1 MAGQSASVRTV
12 VTDAERSKDFAEA
25 RPQVSIVSVCLNSA
39 STIVDTVRS
48 VSGQGYPSIEHIII
62 DGGSTDGTLQVL
74 SPFRERIAVLVSE
87 PDGGMYDAM
96 NKGIRLA
103 SGSIIGILN
112 ADDVYAGPDVIA
124 TVVKEFVDKDID
136 ALFAD
141 LVIVDRE
148 NTDRTIR
155 YYRSASFQPG
165 RFAYGWMPAHPTFFT
180 RKTCYERYGLYKT
193 DYRVAADYEL
203 LVRFLA
209 RKNIPYSYLDRV
221 IVKMRQGGVSNRG
234 IENKWITNQEIVR
247 ACREN
252 GVETNLF
259 KILLKYPRK
268 LFEFLERPAGSS
280 ERR

>member
-1 MAGQSASVRTV
+1 MAKVNSKTIEQACKQLDV
-12 VTDAERSKDFAEA
+12 VDA
-25 RPQVSIVSVCLNSA
+25 RPKVSLVTVCHNSA
-39 STIVDTVRS
+39 GTIADTVRS
-48 VSGQGYPSIEHIII
+48 VTAQRYPSIEHIII
-62 DGGSTDGTLQVL
+62 DGGSTDGTLEVL
-74 SPFRERIAVLVSE
+74 SQFREGIAVLVSE

-103 SGSIIGILN
+103 SGSIIGILH
-112 ADDVYAGPDVIA
+112 ADDVYAGPEVIA

-148 NTDRTIR
+148 NIDRTIR
-155 YYRSASFQPG
+155 YYRCASFEPG

-180 RKTCYERYGLYKT
+180 RKTCYQRYGLYRT
-193 DYRVAADYEL
+193 DYRMSADYEL

-209 RKNIPYSYLDRV
+209 RENIPYSHLDRV
-221 IVKMRQGGVSNRG
+221 IVKMRRGGISTRG
-234 IENKWITNQEIVR
+234 FENKWITNLEIVR
-247 ACREN
+247 ACHEN
-252 GVETNLF
+252 GVKTNLF
-259 KILLKYPRK
+259 KILLRYPRK

>member
-1 MAGQSASVRTV
+1 M
-12 VTDAERSKDFAEA
+12 
-25 RPQVSIVSVCLNSA
+25 SVCLNSA
-39 STIVDTVRS
+39 STIADTVRS
-48 VSGQGYPSIEHIII
+48 VSGQRYPSIEHIII
-62 DGGSTDGTLQVL
+62 DGGSTDGTLEVL
-74 SPFRERIAVLVSE
+74 SPFREKIAVLVSE

-96 NKGIRLA
+96 NKGIRVA

-148 NTDRTIR
+148 NIDQTIR
-155 YYRSASFQPG
+155 YYRSASFAPG

-193 DYRVAADYEL
+193 DYRMSADYEL

-209 RKNIPYSYLDRV
+209 RENIPYSYLDRV
-221 IVKMRQGGVSNRG
+221 IVKMRRGGVSNRG

-259 KILLKYPRK
+259 KVLLKYPRK
-268 LFEFLERPAGSS
+268 LLEFLERPAGSS

>member
-1 MAGQSASVRTV
+1 MNDPKRP
-12 VTDAERSKDFAEA
+12 KHIAEA
-25 RPQVSIVSVCLNSA
+25 RPKVSIVSVCLNSA
-39 STIVDTVRS
+39 STIADTVRS
-48 VSGQGYPSIEHIII
+48 VSGQRYPSIEHIII
-62 DGGSTDGTLQVL
+62 DGGSTDGTLEVL
-74 SPFRERIAVLVSE
+74 SPFREKIAVLVSE

-96 NKGIRLA
+96 NKGIRVA

-148 NTDRTIR
+148 NIDQTIR
-155 YYRSASFQPG
+155 YYRSASFAPG

-193 DYRVAADYEL
+193 DYRMSADYEL

-209 RKNIPYSYLDRV
+209 RENIPYSYLDRV
-221 IVKMRQGGVSNRG
+221 IVKMRRGGVSNRG

-259 KILLKYPRK
+259 KVLLKYPRK
-268 LFEFLERPAGSS
+268 LLEFLERPAGSS